1 MCDVLK
7 PDFTGTDLT
16 TRQEAL
22 IRYVQQH
29 PRNGEKGHINLH
41 VHTNESFSFFQNA
54 TEAVWYAYVED
65 IEYFGINDHYTIS
78 GLWNCVIS
86 DLYTLMELPVSMIAG
101 KASVFSRR
109 LAKWIFQRNRRMSS
123 E

>member
-1 MCDVLK
+1 MIDVLK
-7 PDFTGTDLT
+7 PHFTGKDLT

-22 IRYVQQH
+22 IRYVQQQ
-29 PRNGEKGHINLH
+29 PRQGQNGHINLH
-41 VHTNESFSFFQNA
+41 VHTNESFSFFQNP
-54 TEAVWYAYVED
+54 TEVVWYAYVEG

-78 GLWNCVIS
+78 GSWSCVIS
-86 DLYTLMELPVSMIAG
+86 DSYILTELTVSMIAG

-109 LAKWIFQRNRRMSS
+109 LVKWLYQRNRWMSS

>member
-29 PRNGEKGHINLH
+29 PRKGANGHINLH
-41 VHTNESFSFFQNA
+41 VHTNESFSFFQNP

-86 DLYTLMELPVSMIAG
+86 VCIP
-101 KASVFSRR
+101 
-109 LAKWIFQRNRRMSS
+109 
-123 E
+123 